1 MTDKNDFT
9 KATGQDNCVYTFYE
23 NERLQN
29 LKKELD
35 TALSVSESL
44 ESDTEKQV
52 FLHRMHTK
60 VTDINK
66 RIEQCFQDVPPGDE
80 FHQYIKD
87 VATFLPQFKISSYQV
102 SSQGGVT

>member
-1 MTDKNDFT
+1 MKMTSQRQLGRITVFIH
-9 KATGQDNCVYTFYE
+9 FE
-23 NERLQN
+23 NEWLQN
-29 LKKELD
+29 LKKELY

-52 FLHRMHTK
+52 FLHRMHTR

-66 RIEQCFQDVPPGDE
+66 RIEQCFQDVPPGDK

-87 VATFLPQFKISSYQV
+87 VATSCRNNLTTIQNF
-102 SSQGGVT
+102 